1 MYTVAVRVLKWG
13 FLLILLL
20 VIGGIGSE
28 VMDHWIIPHM
38 TASQTFRNWSF
49 LKKANESTTII
60 NNTQQLVIQEDDSIE
75 KTSSQS
81 ASSVVNVISI
91 EKKTAPNAASVLAKV
106 VSASHSLTASGVILS
121 NDGVVA
127 TYRSA
132 LIEQNAEYVV
142 LLPNGVTYPATLAGI
157 DPLTNIA
164 FLRID
169 MTGLPTIAFANSD
182 DMRPG
187 KKLILMANS
196 TEEYRNR
203 FSLSLLSNINKSFN
217 LSEKTV
223 ASSEK
228 WEGTFEVDAL
238 NMGSYLG
245 GPAID
250 FGGELVGLVGSSRLD
265 NQTSYFLLP
274 ANVVRQSFERFSQGT
289 LTERPVFGAYYT
301 TITTAYAL
309 SHHLSRDRG
318 ALIDAPQ
325 VGDRPGAA
333 VLAGS
338 PAEKS
343 GLKLGDIVIAVNKKE
358 INLDYPLSN
367 AIGSF
372 SPGNAIDLLVIRD
385 GREIHVSAKL

>member
-1 MYTVAVRVLKWG
+1 MYTLAVRALKWG
-13 FLLILLL
+13 CIIAILL
-20 VIGGIGSE
+20 VIGGIGGE
-28 VMDHWIIPHM
+28 LMDHWILPRL
-38 TASQTFRNWSF
+38 TASESFKNWGF
-49 LKKANESTTII
+49 LKKANETTTII
-60 NNTQQLVIQEDDSIE
+60 NNTQQLVVREDDSIE
-75 KTSSQS
+75 KIASQA

-91 EKKTAPNAASVLAKV
+91 EKPDAKKTTVMKPV
-106 VSASHSLTASGVILS
+106 HSMTTSGVILT
-121 NDGVVA
+121 NDGVVV

-142 LLPNGVTYPATLAGI
+142 LLPNGATYSATLAGV
-157 DPLTNIA
+157 DPLTNLA

-169 MTGLPTIAFANSD
+169 ATGLPVIPFANSD
-182 DMRPG
+182 DTRPG

-196 TEEYRNR
+196 AEEYRNR

-217 LSEKTV
+217 LSEKVV

-228 WEGTFEVDAL
+228 WEGVFEVDAS
-238 NMGSYLG
+238 NMEAYLG

-250 FGGELVGLVGSSRLD
+250 FGGELVGLVGSAHLD
-265 NQTSYFLLP
+265 NQTTYFLLP

-289 LTERPVFGAYYT
+289 LANRPVLGAYYT
-301 TITTAYAL
+301 TITAAYAL

-325 VGDRPGAA
+325 VGDKPGAA

-338 PAEKS
+338 PAEKA
-343 GLKLGDIVIAVNKKE
+343 GLRLGDVVIAVNGKE
-358 INLDYPLSN
+358 INLDYPLGN

-372 SPGNAIDLLVIRD
+372 APGDTLDMLMIRD
-385 GREIHVSAKL
+385 GKEIHLSVQL